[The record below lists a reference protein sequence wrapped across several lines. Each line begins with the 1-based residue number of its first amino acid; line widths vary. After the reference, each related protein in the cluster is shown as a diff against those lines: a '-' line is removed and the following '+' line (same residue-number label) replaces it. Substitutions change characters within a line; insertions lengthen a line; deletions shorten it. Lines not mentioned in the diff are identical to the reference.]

1 MHRLK
6 LFFTNCFTRSTKI
19 FQAAHH
25 GEQTKSAEKLY
36 WRALNL
42 VDKFTLV
49 RKLHTD
55 IIETCLVVYVWLYG
69 NNSTDVLSL
78 VKYYSYHQII

>member
-25 GEQTKSAEKLY
+25 GEQTKSAKEVN

-49 RKLHTD
+49 RKLHMD
-55 IIETCLVVYVWLYG
+55 IVDLFSRVCMAVCKQYYG
-69 NNSTDVLSL
+69 CTFHL
-78 VKYYSYHQII
+78 